1 MRKRK
6 REKRYWSIML
16 VPHSTNEIKVFKIS
30 SVKYK
35 LLGLVTIIA
44 TAIICTSLTIT
55 SLIRE
60 NKYLSEKI
68 ALADELTE
76 QQALLIEENEIE
88 INELK
93 QERIKQS
100 KITEEFKTLYK
111 ELTHKYIEENM
122 NDIVA
127 TRSTGRDDR
136 EFVES
141 ASKLKS
147 ILEELEK

>member
-1 MRKRK
+1 MNKGK

-127 TRSTGRDDR
+127 TRSQDEWPR
-136 EFVES
+136 
-141 ASKLKS
+141 
-147 ILEELEK
+147 I